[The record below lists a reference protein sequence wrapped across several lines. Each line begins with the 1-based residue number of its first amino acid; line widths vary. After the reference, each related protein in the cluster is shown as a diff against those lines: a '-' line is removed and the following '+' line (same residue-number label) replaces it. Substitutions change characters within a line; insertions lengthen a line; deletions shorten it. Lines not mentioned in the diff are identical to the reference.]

1 MKKEIVV
8 ATAITALLSSLNA
21 DTKELNLNK
30 LSADSTGKIIAPKKV
45 KGKIDTNK
53 KIGKAGGDKKFNL
66 CGLLCAKPNGKKI
79 GEISKISQEPKLKQD
94 ISKRP

>member
-8 ATAITALLSSLNA
+8 ATAITALLSSLSA

-30 LSADSTGKIIAPKKV
+30 LSADSTGKILTPKKV
-45 KGKIDTNK
+45 KGKIDINK
-53 KIGKAGGDKKFNL
+53 RIGKKDNDKFNL
-66 CGLLCAKPNGKKI
+66 ICGKGCISKPKPNINKT
-79 GEISKISQEPKLKQD
+79 PKLNQKPD

>member
-8 ATAITALLSSLNA
+8 ATAITALLSSLSA

-45 KGKIDTNK
+45 KGKIDGTK
-53 KIGKAGGDKKFNL
+53 RIGKDNDKKFNL
-66 CGLLCAKPNGKKI
+66 ICGFSCAKPNGKKI
-79 GEISKISQEPKLKQD
+79 DKISKISQEPKLKQD